1 MYHSKVFTDALKKMV
16 KHDKSL
22 SHYKFCSS
30 FNEKEIYQYI
40 ANILRNKSSLDSNQ
54 LPSYRDGHD
63 GIRETR
69 QYLTVQGVIER
80 MREMDNNI
88 VVVAWDVNKR
98 TDTITYTLKEFDG
111 DKLPEEQGFNEYME
125 DTLKGSSIVIVFR
138 IFDHEKIKLAKSK
151 VYELVD
157 TMSFFSS
164 DYINPRSAIN
174 HYHFNKE
181 NSLVINVRFTG
192 VMETSEIFD
201 HLKRELES
209 DTIKLRPKGTTGIS
223 IEITNGRD
231 IKMLKL
237 FLTPYRGDKTSFFV
251 EKCTYGWNIVEDFI
265 LGDSD
270 D

>member
-1 MYHSKVFTDALKKMV
+1 MYHSKVFTDNLKKMV
-16 KHDKSL
+16 KYDKRL

-30 FNEKEIYQYI
+30 FNDKEIYQYI
-40 ANILRNKSSLDSNQ
+40 SNILRNKSNLDSNQ
-54 LPSYRDGHD
+54 LPSYREGHD
-63 GIRETR
+63 SIRETR
-69 QYLTVQGVIER
+69 QYLVVRSVIDR
-80 MREMDNNI
+80 MAEMKNNF
-88 VVVAWDVNKR
+88 VVVAWNVDNR
-98 TDTITYTLKEFDG
+98 TDTITYTLKEFEG

-125 DTLKGSSIVIVFR
+125 ETLRGSSIVIVFR
-138 IFDHEKIKLAKSK
+138 VFDREKIELAKSK
-151 VYELVD
+151 VYEMVGS
-157 TMSFFSS
+157 MSFFSS
-164 DYINPRSAIN
+164 DYMNPRSAIN

-201 HLKRELES
+201 HLKKELES

-223 IEITNGRD
+223 VEITNGRD

-237 FLTPYRGDKTSFFV
+237 FLTPYRGDRTSFFV